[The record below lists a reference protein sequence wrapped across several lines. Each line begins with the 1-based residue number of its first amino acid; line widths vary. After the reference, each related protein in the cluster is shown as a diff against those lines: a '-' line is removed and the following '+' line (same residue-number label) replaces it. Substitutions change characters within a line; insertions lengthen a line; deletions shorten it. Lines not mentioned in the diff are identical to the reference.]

1 MATLHGAPLPED
13 FKAGDPLTA
22 DDFNAVKDYWVVDE
36 LPEECSRWGCSFCYW

>member
-22 DDFNAVKDYWVVDE
+22 DDFNAVKDYWM
-36 LPEECSRWGCSFCYW
+36 LMNYQKMQ